1 MTLVQVFS
9 FEFYEIFKNT
19 FFIEYLWWCV
29 CRLKQDSISTQFK
42 FHATC
47 KFYVQT
53 LGSQTF
59 NNCSYTFSLNDFYSL
74 NSHLYF
80 LDLTVSKKKIKNK
93 TFQKKCCTCFNSSL
107 SMNVARFFLSRIF
120 SDFFCRFTFAMMN

>member
-1 MTLVQVFS
+1 M
-9 FEFYEIFKNT
+9 
-19 FFIEYLWWCV
+19 
-29 CRLKQDSISTQFK
+29 
-42 FHATC
+42 
-47 KFYVQT
+47 QT

-80 LDLTVSKKKIKNK
+80 LDLTVSKKKKKKKKKFHKN
-93 TFQKKCCTCFNSSL
+93 CCTCFNSSL

-120 SDFFCRFTFAMMN
+120 SDFFCRFTFAMMNKKKRMQRIYKNPQNLVLLSFSKFLRFGVFCKNF